1 MHWSSLVSLMRPFL
15 LFGQHDLHLKPK
27 LAFVPHPTLKTDTFL
42 KLHTLCLVQLF
53 NNRHRFSYVTTF
65 LRFPQSFGEAWLQWL
80 FSLFGTYNQPWI
92 DAATY
97 FTVFYSLK
105 YNEHIF
111 CVLETSFAKE
121 DVFTFGTFRRK
132 KMTLVF
138 CGLFFA
144 LSTVISQS
152 HSVYKITIGL
162 IINF

>member
-1 MHWSSLVSLMRPFL
+1 MIKSCVFNETLFIVRTAWFASKTQISFCSSSHPKNRYIPEITHFVSR
-15 LFGQHDLHLKPK
+15 
-27 LAFVPHPTLKTDTFL
+27 
-42 KLHTLCLVQLF
+42 
-53 NNRHRFSYVTTF
+53 TTF
-65 LRFPQSFGEAWLQWL
+65 QYPAPFQLRYNIFKVSSIIWWGLITMIIFSFWHLQSTLNWCC
-80 FSLFGTYNQPWI
+80 
-92 DAATY
+92 Y

-162 IINF
+162 IIDF